1 MVSPYRLP
9 PLGFSPQ
16 PAAFNLR
23 ESNNRSHGAL
33 PREGLSF
40 GYLKGEGGVSRSGFW
55 RESVL
60 DQ

>member
-1 MVSPYRLP
+1 MVSPHRLP

-33 PREGLSF
+33 PRDGLLF
-40 GYLKGEGGVSRSGFW
+40 GYLKGPERGMGRGG
-55 RESVL
+55 
-60 DQ
+60 